1 MVDVRDDAEIADV
14 TEFQRNALL
23 EGATRGQPFKII
35 DSGGNLVPGCGN
47 GGHPERAVAV

>member
-1 MVDVRDDAEIADV
+1 VVDVRDDAEIADV

-35 DSGGNLVPGCGN
+35 DVPRNLVTRCGN
-47 GGHPERAVAV
+47 GGHPERAAAV